1 MESALSDTSSVVST
15 LCFGHFPD
23 AYLDVMTDT
32 LLAADS
38 SDKVRKAVHDVKQSL
53 RVFRTYWGIL
63 DYL

>member
-1 MESALSDTSSVVST
+1 MASDTASAVST

-23 AYLDVMTDT
+23 AYLDIMTDA
-32 LLAADS
+32 LQAADS
-38 SDKVRKAVHDVKQSL
+38 TDKVRQAVRDVKQSL